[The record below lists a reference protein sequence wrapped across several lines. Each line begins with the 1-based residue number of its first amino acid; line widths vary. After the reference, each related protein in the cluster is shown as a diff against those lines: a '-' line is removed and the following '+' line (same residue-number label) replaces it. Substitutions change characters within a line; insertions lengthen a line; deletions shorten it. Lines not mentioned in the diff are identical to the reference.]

1 MRRCI
6 WHCQWH
12 AVWTRTNLKWAIS
25 LTGMSCRLSLLDA
38 GELVHQVEAI
48 ELRNRAVLG
57 WAPGYVHPAP
67 RVVELDVEARLGE
80 RECDFLGM
88 RCRECREQAFE
99 RLVLLALERA
109 HVTDTLLFSEGK
121 QAEIG
126 SFSSGLPFG
135 SFGS

>member
-1 MRRCI
+1 ML
-6 WHCQWH
+6 
-12 AVWTRTNLKWAIS
+12 TRTNLKWAIS
-25 LTGMSCRLSLLDA
+25 LTGMSCRLTLLDA

-121 QAEIG
+121 RAEIG
-126 SFSSGLPFG
+126 SFSSALPFG
-135 SFGS
+135 SLAS